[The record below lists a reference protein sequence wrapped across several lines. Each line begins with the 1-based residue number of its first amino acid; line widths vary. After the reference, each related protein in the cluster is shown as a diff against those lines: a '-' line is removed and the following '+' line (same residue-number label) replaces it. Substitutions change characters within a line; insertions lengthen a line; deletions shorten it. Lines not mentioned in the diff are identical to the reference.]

1 MCNNCACRAWR
12 SASASTPCTR
22 NSCPA
27 NRGSWD
33 DGWSSWRT
41 RRACTGC
48 TASTASTGWARA
60 PRPVPLAAPE
70 PPRLQLSSQNG
81 AAFPSA
87 RLARP
92 RQPAPRPAPGTP
104 TGLRAVPPSR
114 SPVSILLCF
123 VCLLLFR
130 VRRHCSPFNYFIAS
144 GTNFIV
150 IGTSRD
156 NW

>member
-1 MCNNCACRAWR
+1 MSEAEYRAMCNNCGCRAWR

-27 NRGSWD
+27 SRGSWD

-41 RRACTGC
+41 RRACTAS

-60 PRPVPLAAPE
+60 PRPVPLAALE
-70 PPRLQLSSQNG
+70 PRPLRLSSQNG

-87 RLARP
+87 RSARP

-114 SPVSILLCF
+114 SPVSIPLCF
-123 VCLLLFR
+123 VCLLSFR
-130 VRRHCSPFNYFIAS
+130 AFN
-144 GTNFIV
+144 TNFPANFV
-150 IGTSRD
+150 Y
-156 NW
+156 